1 MDELKYRERIA
12 PGIWIDT
19 DGRTHISIPDLLDH
33 FGWPHD
39 EAHKRG
45 VEPAVRKVLENK
57 RTQIRLMERRP
68 NCGATGKNAHSA
80 ICALR

>member
-1 MDELKYRERIA
+1 MGELEQKERIA

-19 DGRTHISIPDLLDH
+19 DGHTHISIPDILDH

-39 EAHKRG
+39 EEHKRG
-45 VEPAVRKVLENK
+45 VEQVAREMVARMGKEVL
-57 RTQIRLMERRP
+57 RVDRCP
-68 NCGATGKNAHSA
+68 NCGATGKDAHSP

>member
-1 MDELKYRERIA
+1 MSELKQKERIA

-19 DGRTHISIPDLLDH
+19 DGHTHISIPDILDH

-39 EAHKRG
+39 EEHKRG
-45 VEPAVRKVLENK
+45 VEQVVHKMLQGK
-57 RTQIRLMERRP
+57 RTDIRLVERCP
-68 NCGATGKNAHSA
+68 NCGAKGKDVHSA

>member
-1 MDELKYRERIA
+1 MGELKYRERIA

-19 DGRTHISIPDLLDH
+19 DGHTHVSIHDILDH
-33 FGWPHD
+33 FSWPHD
-39 EAHKRG
+39 ETHKRG
-45 VEPAVRKVLENK
+45 VERAVRKVLKGK
-57 RTQIRLMERRP
+57 RTQIRLMKSCP